1 MTDRRR
7 LLWTFVVTSAALFMG
22 SLDNLV
28 VTTALPSIREHL
40 HASLAGL
47 QWTVNAYT
55 LTFAV
60 LLLTGATLGD
70 RFGRR
75 RVFVIGLAV
84 FTAGSAAAA
93 LAPGIGWLIAA
104 RAFQGVGA
112 AIIIP
117 LTLTLLSAA
126 VPPAR
131 RGLALGAWG
140 AMGGLAIAI
149 GPLVGG
155 AVVEGASWQWI
166 FWLNVPIGIILLP
179 IAWTRLT
186 ESRGPATR
194 LDLPGVALASLGLF
208 GIVLGVVR
216 GNDHGWTSLTVLAP
230 LVAGA
235 LLMAGFVAWE
245 LRAPQPMLPLQLFR
259 SRGFTA
265 TNVASLLMFFGMFGS
280 IFLLAQ
286 FLQVVQHYSPLQA
299 GLRTLPW
306 TAMPVIIAP
315 VAGSL
320 SDRIGGR
327 PLLAT
332 GLALQAIGLG
342 WLAAVASPTV
352 AYATLVPAFVVSGVG
367 MSLFFAPVANVV
379 LGSVRRDQEG
389 IASGANNAIRELGG
403 VFGIAVLGA
412 VFSARGGYASGAD
425 FVTGLSAAVWVG
437 AAAVAVA
444 AVAALFVPRLRT
456 ATVPVP
462 TAQPVAEA
470 RPTATATAQRAVAA
484 GPAASRE
491 PIASRGPAAGL
502 DPVS

>member
-1 MTDRRR
+1 MTAKGRTA
-7 LLWTFVVTSAALFMG
+7 WTFAITSTALFMA

-28 VTTALPSIREHL
+28 VTTALPSIRDHL
-40 HASLAGL
+40 HASLEGL

-60 LLLTGATLGD
+60 LLLTGATLGE

-75 RVFVIGLAV
+75 RLFVIGLGL

-93 LAPGIGWLIAA
+93 LAPGIGALVAA
-104 RAFQGVGA
+104 RAVQGVGA
-112 AIIIP
+112 AILIP

-126 VPPAR
+126 VSPQR

-140 AMGGLAIAI
+140 AVGDLPIAI

-166 FWLNVPIGIILLP
+166 FWLNVPIGIVLLP

-186 ESRGPATR
+186 ESRGPSTS
-194 LDLPGVALASLGLF
+194 LDLPGLVLARVGLF
-208 GIVLGVVR
+208 GVVLGVVR
-216 GNDHGWTSLTVLAP
+216 GNGHGWTRITGLPALVIGAM
-230 LVAGA
+230 LVAA
-235 LLMAGFVAWE
+235 FIAWE
-245 LRAPQPMLPLQLFR
+245 MRTSQPMLPMHLFR
-259 SRGFTA
+259 SRGFTL
-265 TNVASLLMFFGMFGS
+265 TNAASLRMFFGMFGS

-306 TAMPVIIAP
+306 TAMPVFIAP
-315 VAGSL
+315 VAGAL

-342 WLAAVASPTV
+342 WLAVVTSPTV
-352 AYATLVPAFVVSGVG
+352 PYLTLVPAFVISGVG
-367 MSLFFAPVANVV
+367 RALFFAPVANVV
-379 LGSVRRDQEG
+379 LSSVRRDQEG
-389 IASGANNAIRELGG
+389 IASGASNAIRELGG

-412 VFSARGGYASGAD
+412 VFAARGGYASGTA
-425 FVTGLSAAVWVG
+425 FVSGLAPAVWVG
-437 AAAVAVA
+437 AAAVAA
-444 AVAALFVPRLRT
+444 ASAVALLLPRLRKAAPQAALQT
-456 ATVPVP
+456 ATE
-462 TAQPVAEA
+462 T
-470 RPTATATAQRAVAA
+470 
-484 GPAASRE
+484 
-491 PIASRGPAAGL
+491 
-502 DPVS
+502 

>member
-1 MTDRRR
+1 MSSRSRTI
-7 LLWTFVVTSAALFMG
+7 WTFVITSAALFMA

-28 VTTALPSIREHL
+28 VTTALPSIRAHL

-60 LLLTGATLGD
+60 LLLTGATLGE
-70 RFGRR
+70 RYGRR
-75 RVFVIGLAV
+75 RMFVAGLGL

-93 LAPGIGWLIAA
+93 LAPSIGLLIAA
-104 RAFQGVGA
+104 RAVQGVGA
-112 AIIIP
+112 AVLIP

-126 VPPAR
+126 VAPER
-131 RGLALGAWG
+131 RGIALGAWG
-140 AMGGLAIAI
+140 AVGGLAIAI

-166 FWLNVPIGIILLP
+166 FWLNVPIGLAVLP
-179 IAWTRLT
+179 FAWTRLT
-186 ESRGPATR
+186 ESYGPATR
-194 LDLPGVALASLGLF
+194 LDLPGLALASLGLF

-216 GNDHGWTSLTVLAP
+216 GNDHGWTSLTVLPAMVVGGL
-230 LVAGA
+230 LVAA
-235 LLMAGFVAWE
+235 FVAWE
-245 LRAPQPMLPLQLFR
+245 LRAPEPMLPLHMFR
-259 SRGFTA
+259 SRAFTM
-265 TNVASLLMFFGMFGS
+265 TNVASLLMFLGMFGS

-306 TAMPVIIAP
+306 TGMPVLVAP
-315 VAGSL
+315 VAGAL

-327 PLLAT
+327 ALLVT

-342 WLAAVASPTV
+342 WLSAVSSPTV
-352 AYATLVPAFVVSGVG
+352 AYPTLVPAFIVAGVG

-379 LGSVRRDQEG
+379 LASVRRDQEG

-403 VFGIAVLGA
+403 VFGIAILGA
-412 VFSARGGYASGAD
+412 VFSAHGGYASGQA
-425 FVTGLSAAVWVG
+425 FVSGLSSAVWVG

-444 AVAALFVPRLRT
+444 AGAALLLPRFRGAS
-456 ATVPVP
+456 ATPAAARP
-462 TAQPVAEA
+462 AAAEPGNAEPVAE
-470 RPTATATAQRAVAA
+470 RVLA
-484 GPAASRE
+484 G
-491 PIASRGPAAGL
+491 
-502 DPVS
+502 

>member
-1 MTDRRR
+1 MSARSQTA
-7 LLWTFVVTSAALFMG
+7 WTFAVTSAALFMA

-28 VTTALPSIREHL
+28 VTTALPSIRAHL
-40 HASLAGL
+40 HASLEGL

-60 LLLTGATLGD
+60 LLLTGATLGE
-70 RFGRR
+70 RYGRR
-75 RVFVIGLAV
+75 RLFVGGLGL
-84 FTAGSAAAA
+84 FTVGSAAAA
-93 LAPGIGWLIAA
+93 LAPGIGALVAA
-104 RAFQGVGA
+104 RAVQGVGA
-112 AIIIP
+112 AILIP

-126 VPPAR
+126 VPPER

-140 AMGGLAIAI
+140 AVGGLAIAI

-166 FWLNVPIGIILLP
+166 FWLNVPIGVALLP
-179 IAWTRLT
+179 VARATLV

-194 LDLPGVALASLGLF
+194 LDLPGVALASLGL
-208 GIVLGVVR
+208 LGVVFGVIR
-216 GNDHGWTSLTVLAP
+216 GNDHGWTSGTVLP
-230 LVAGA
+230 PMVAGA
-235 LLMAGFVAWE
+235 LLVAAFAAWE
-245 LRAPQPMLPLQLFR
+245 LRAPEPMLPLGLFR
-259 SRGFTA
+259 SRGFSM

-286 FLQVVQHYSPLQA
+286 FLQVVHHYSPLQA

-306 TAMPVIIAP
+306 TAMPVLITP
-315 VAGSL
+315 VAGAL

-327 PLLAT
+327 PLLAA

-342 WLAAVASPTV
+342 WLAAIISPTV
-352 AYATLVPAFVVSGVG
+352 AYAALVPAFIVSGVG

-412 VFSARGGYASGAD
+412 VFSARGGYASGQA
-425 FVTGLSAAVWVG
+425 FVSGLAPAVWVG
-437 AAAVAVA
+437 GA
-444 AVAALFVPRLRT
+444 AVAAAAAAALLLPRLRKG
-456 ATVPVP
+456 
-462 TAQPVAEA
+462 
-470 RPTATATAQRAVAA
+470 AA
-484 GPAASRE
+484 NGSE
-491 PIASRGPAAGL
+491 PEPELALAG
-502 DPVS
+502 